1 MASIKITGLKN
12 GPYEISGQTDLI
24 ELRDANGKVLS
35 SKGTLHLC
43 RCGGSKNKPFCDGTH
58 ASARFVSE

>member
-35 SKGTLHLC
+35 AKGTLHLC
-43 RCGGSKNKPFCDGTH
+43 RCGASRNKPFCDGTH